1 MSPEEFQNEFGSEF
15 APQTSAYGNP
25 VYPVKPGLTRR
36 GKIALTVGA
45 TVIASAGM
53 LTWQNYTT
61 QAQENSLKS
70 QELAL
75 QQQALRIQELKE
87 INKATAA
94 QKKEQ
99 ATEDA
104 ERKKFIDACVQAD
117 KGLIGKQMGVK
128 YSSVVA
134 DCTSQFQGAQAGV
147 DGSDMAAAGASSD
160 TGGGSAGGINSTGL
174 LAIAAGGGLLVLVA
188 ARRTKKTHT
197 Q

>member
-15 APQTSAYGNP
+15 DGQTSPYGNT
-25 VYPVKPGLTRR
+25 VHPVKPGLTKR
-36 GKIALTVGA
+36 GKVALTVGA
-45 TVIASAGM
+45 TVIASCGM
-53 LTWQNYTT
+53 LVWQDYTT

-99 ATEDA
+99 AAEDA
-104 ERKKFIDACVQAD
+104 ERKKFVDACVQAD

-134 DCTSQFQGAQAGV
+134 DCQSQFQGDQASV
-147 DGSDMAAAGASSD
+147 DGSDMAAAGASAD
-160 TGGGSAGGINSTGL
+160 TAGGGSGGINSTGL
-174 LAIAAGGGLLVLVA
+174 LAITAGGGLLVLVT
-188 ARRTKKTHT
+188 ARRTKKSHA